1 MMANQVKP
9 IMLRLPFELDE
20 ALRAESARREESIN
34 WITMQLLGDAL
45 GVDVTKMVRRSP
57 KRKKE
62 CSLQSDTK
70 THLQQ
75 PP

>member
-20 ALRAESARREESIN
+20 ALRAESAKREESVN
-34 WITMQLLGDAL
+34 WIIMQLLGDAL
-45 GVDVTKMVRRSP
+45 GVDVTNMVRRSP

-70 THLQQ
+70 TPLQQ